1 MTRHSLPIGI
11 AAILILALAAAGC
24 VTKPSPPTSF
34 YMLAPLAPE
43 PTKMSAEAGA
53 HKARIGV
60 ETVKVPAYLDR
71 NQIVT
76 NLDDTEFRLADFNHW
91 AEPLSDTLTR
101 VVAENLSRMLSDESA
116 DVFPAARPIPFDY
129 TVDIE
134 VLRLDGK
141 MGDQATLVARWALF
155 GPEGRELILVRRSQ
169 YREAVGA
176 DSYEALVAAYNRLVE
191 SLCRDVAEAV
201 KNEMADR

>member
-1 MTRHSLPIGI
+1 MKRHSLPIGI

-43 PTKMSAEAGA
+43 PTKISAEAGA

-134 VLRLDGK
+134 VLQLDGK
-141 MGDQATLVARWALF
+141 MSDQATLAARWAIF
-155 GPEGRELILVRRSQ
+155 GPDERDLLHVSKSQ
-169 YREAVGA
+169 YRETVGGDTYKELVTAYSRAV
-176 DSYEALVAAYNRLVE
+176 EN
-191 SLCRDVAEAV
+191 LCRDVAASLKEV
-201 KNEMADR
+201 MAGP